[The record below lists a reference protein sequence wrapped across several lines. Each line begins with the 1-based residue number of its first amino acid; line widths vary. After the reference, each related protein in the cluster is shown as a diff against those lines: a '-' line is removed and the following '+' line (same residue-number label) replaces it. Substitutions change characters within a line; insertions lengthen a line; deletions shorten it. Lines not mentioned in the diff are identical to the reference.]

1 MAGLITPRVA
11 VVQLCRWGWISHART
26 HTLITMIPTT
36 PSRVP
41 LSLSMAHLLCI
52 TNPLW
57 PGTAS
62 YLVSGKPTSQT
73 ATGAEFN
80 QRLGVPVSDW
90 THPAAPTL
98 NCWLKLWTVSVKCH
112 LDWPNDDWNGVIR
125 GLLSARHNI
134 YFIIITT
141 STGSD
146 YVQRWPLELGWEAR
160 HPFQW
165 PCLICDMAESAKKE
179 LWVGKNGHHQVTVT
193 VERFHEGE
201 PSFSLYESAFY
212 YSGVLGWGC
221 WCEGAVIR
229 RSIKESIKDYGTLKR
244 YHSTN

>member
-1 MAGLITPRVA
+1 
-11 VVQLCRWGWISHART
+11 
-26 HTLITMIPTT
+26 
-36 PSRVP
+36 
-41 LSLSMAHLLCI
+41 MAHLLCI

-90 THPAAPTL
+90 THPVAPTL

-112 LDWPNDDWNGVIR
+112 LDWPNDDWNRVIR

-146 YVQRWPLELGWEAR
+146 YGQRWPLELGWEAR

-165 PCLICDMAESAKKE
+165 PCLICDMAESAKKSCGLGRTGIIRLQLRLKGSTKVNHRSLSTNLHFTILGYVDGVVDMKE
-179 LWVGKNGHHQVTVT
+179 LWSDD
-193 VERFHEGE
+193 R
-201 PSFSLYESAFY
+201 
-212 YSGVLGWGC
+212 
-221 WCEGAVIR
+221 
-229 RSIKESIKDYGTLKR
+229 
-244 YHSTN
+244 